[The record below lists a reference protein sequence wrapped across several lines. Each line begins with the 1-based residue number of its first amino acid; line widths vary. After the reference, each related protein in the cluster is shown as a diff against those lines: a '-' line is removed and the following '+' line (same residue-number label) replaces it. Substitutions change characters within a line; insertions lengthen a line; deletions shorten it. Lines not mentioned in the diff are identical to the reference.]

1 MRDIIGWSE
10 GDSILAPGGS
20 ISNMYAIII
29 ARHKHFPQHK
39 QSGMVGLGKTPVLY
53 TSKHVRS
60 LFSLFTGIFSILFQ
74 SHYSVKGAAASLGI
88 GTDNVR
94 EVDVDERGRMDPE
107 HLRKL
112 IEDDK
117 KKGFYPFFV
126 NATAGTT
133 VIGAFDPINAIA
145 DVCQEHGIWLHIDV
159 R

>member
-1 MRDIIGWSE
+1 M
-10 GDSILAPGGS
+10 
-20 ISNMYAIII
+20 
-29 ARHKHFPQHK
+29 
-39 QSGMVGLGKTPVLY
+39 
-53 TSKHVRS
+53 
-60 LFSLFTGIFSILFQ
+60 
-74 SHYSVKGAAASLGI
+74 
-88 GTDNVR
+88 R
-94 EVDVDERGRMDPE
+94 EVDVDARGRMDPD